1 MEGADGLGVAPLGV
15 EVQRVVAGLGLL
27 ELGRELAAARPP
39 LRPREH
45 GAHVQ
50 RGRRRDPPGARRG
63 VRLAVVELADGIV
76 HEGLALVVEAAVAG
90 EAVADRRRGLLL
102 LGQGGGLLRRALAL
116 PELE

>member
-50 RGRRRDPPGARRG
+50 RGRRRDPPGPRRG